1 MLNKKEAK
9 EMAKYIA
16 LGVSHYDNIKDK
28 TNYTLSVLER
38 YNLVEKI
45 KLNDK
50 VMGASIDLD
59 DEEEI
64 KDDFE
69 QDMAL

>member
-16 LGVSHYDNIKDK
+16 LGVSHYDNINNK
-28 TNYTLSVLER
+28 TDYTLSVLER

-50 VMGASIDLD
+50 IMGTSVGL
-59 DEEEI
+59 DEEETKYDLE
-64 KDDFE
+64 KD
-69 QDMAL
+69 MTL